1 VTIFPSALAL
11 VALSALAFARQ
22 AGPVAPDGRRGFGAR
37 AELSEVLATV
47 RSTRDAERALLA
59 ELDGLPSELSVLV
72 AGAMERYRERG
83 YLALLD
89 PSREAAMPDVHRVL
103 EQALGD
109 PLANFAAV
117 ERSAELRARLV
128 SDLRLR
134 LRRQVTTSLELESLE
149 LRRGLAVL
157 RGATEGFV
165 LLTPDEAMNIAA
177 RIDLAASFLRAMR
190 NDLRALRQGGDEAEI
205 ARRAETLLALA
216 RASEGEQ
223 VRRAGLARE
232 LETLASVEDA
242 MSAVTFTVRLRTSCR
257 ELLDWRAR
265 IFSESTALR
274 DEALLWLPD
283 SDIAKQAPPDVQK
296 LSRSERMRGA
306 RLRAQQALALDP
318 LDPEA
323 VWAYAHATD
332 FQFGIVESRPWYDRF
347 LALRGIR
354 SHDHRTYAERKLDL
368 REREALDTVQRGL
381 YGGPGTA
388 DTTGQRR

>member
-1 VTIFPSALAL
+1 MAETILQL
-11 VALSALAFARQ
+11 
-22 AGPVAPDGRRGFGAR
+22 
-37 AELSEVLATV
+37 
-47 RSTRDAERALLA
+47 
-59 ELDGLPSELSVLV
+59 
-72 AGAMERYRERG
+72 
-83 YLALLD
+83 
-89 PSREAAMPDVHRVL
+89 
-103 EQALGD
+103 
-109 PLANFAAV
+109 
-117 ERSAELRARLV
+117 
-128 SDLRLR
+128 
-134 LRRQVTTSLELESLE
+134 
-149 LRRGLAVL
+149 
-157 RGATEGFV
+157 
-165 LLTPDEAMNIAA
+165 
-177 RIDLAASFLRAMR
+177 

-216 RASEGEQ
+216 HASEGEQ

>member
-1 VTIFPSALAL
+1 MTIFPSALAL
-11 VALSALAFARQ
+11 VALSVLAIARQ
-22 AGPVAPDGRRGFGAR
+22 EGPVAPDGRRGFGSR
-37 AELSEVLATV
+37 AQLSEVLATV

-89 PSREAAMPDVHRVL
+89 PSREAAMADVHRAL
-103 EQALGD
+103 ELTLGD
-109 PLANFAAV
+109 PLVGLAGV
-117 ERSAELRARLV
+117 ELSAELRARLV

-134 LRRQVTTSLELESLE
+134 LRRQVTTSLELESRE

-157 RGATEGFV
+157 RGATDGFV
-165 LLTPDEAMNIAA
+165 LLTPDEAMIIAA

-205 ARRAETLLALA
+205 VRCAATLLALA

-232 LETLASVEDA
+232 LETLASFEDA
-242 MSAVTFTVRLRTSCR
+242 MSAVTFTVRLRTSCH

-265 IFSESTALR
+265 IFSESIALR

-283 SDIAKQAPPDVQK
+283 SDVAKQAPPDVQK

-318 LDPEA
+318 LDPDA

-332 FQFGIVESRPWYDRF
+332 FQFGIVESRAWYDRF

-354 SHDHRTYAERKLDL
+354 SHDHRTYAERKLEL